1 MQHILVATDF
11 SPIADAALERAI
23 AIAARTGARLTL
35 IHAEP
40 EYTAT
45 PAMGDVEAAAI
56 LEWQGLSGEL
66 RASDEAALRSRCER
80 ALAAGVKVADFATSV
95 GNVDDVLEDA
105 ATSLQPDLMVVGTH
119 GRTGIARF
127 LMGSTAEHVVRR
139 APCSVLVSRGS
150 NASNPEARRVL
161 VGVDF
166 SPASDK
172 AVRQAIEMSAPNAD
186 IELVHVWQYPPGV
199 WGLDHVAGA
208 AALESLKSA
217 LTEGAIQRGTK
228 LVAQLQGGSRR
239 VHFELLHGP
248 TASALTARA
257 ETGRFD
263 LIAMGSHGY
272 RGFRR
277 FLLGSVAEA
286 TVRHAPCSVLVAH
299 AEHPEK

>member
-11 SPIADAALERAI
+11 SPIADAALDRAI
-23 AIAARTGARLTL
+23 AIAVRTEAALTL
-35 IHAEP
+35 IHAQP
-40 EYTAT
+40 EYTST

-56 LEWQGLSGEL
+56 LEWQGVSEEI
-66 RASDEAALRSRCER
+66 RASDEAALRTRCEK
-80 ALAAGVKVADFATSV
+80 ALSAGVKAADFAVSV
-95 GNVDDVLEDA
+95 GKVDDVLEDA
-105 ATSLQPDLMVVGTH
+105 ATSLAPDLMVVGTH

-127 LMGSTAEHVVRR
+127 LLGSTAEHVVRR
-139 APCSVLVSRGS
+139 APCSVLVSRG
-150 NASNPEARRVL
+150 ATGHNPDARKVL
-161 VGVDF
+161 VAVDF

-172 AVRQAIEMSAPNAD
+172 ALRQAIAMSTPNAE
-186 IELVHVWQYPPGV
+186 IEIVHVWQYPPGV

-208 AALESLKSA
+208 AALESLRLA
-217 LTEGAIQRGTK
+217 LTEGAIQRGAR
-228 LVAQLQGGSRR
+228 LIASLPPSGRR
-239 VHFELLHGP
+239 IHFELLHGP
-248 TASALTARA
+248 TASAITARA
-257 ETGRFD
+257 ETARFD